1 MVNVLCGQAVKLS
14 CVYCKCKFY
23 VVVPKQQLDKRSVT
37 CRVFV
42 FLAFKEMLTSI
53 LKAFSKSCWVELAKV
68 LSS

>member
-1 MVNVLCGQAVKLS
+1 MQVTVVVNVLCGEAVKLS

-42 FLAFKEMLTSI
+42 FVAFKEMLT
-53 LKAFSKSCWVELAKV
+53 
-68 LSS
+68 